1 MNGEIWGEECLRI
14 GYVGLVLI
22 LMMWVESALG
32 FRVLEWPGA
41 ALEHLRFKT
50 QQCVDRFWDPEFVS
64 SSVSLCGYSHGGFQV
79 LRVMWLAWGLGA
91 HI

>member
-1 MNGEIWGEECLRI
+1 MNGETCGEGCLRI
-14 GYVGLVLI
+14 GYIGLVLI
-22 LMMWVESALG
+22 LVMWVESALG

-41 ALEHLRFKT
+41 ALEDLRFKHRSVWT
-50 QQCVDRFWDPEFVS
+50 DFGTLNLSQS
-64 SSVSLCGYSHGGFQV
+64 SISLYGHSHGGFQV